1 MPHYGVQDAKPS
13 QDSTP
18 ANKGTKRKIGFPD
31 GQVSPPTGAIANQVS
46 GKRKRCDDSQ
56 TDISILPQLDAGI
69 LERVRDLGHYP
80 TDFKQATTQ
89 EQRDERTLVS
99 HIRQLVFVFRPRGL
113 QGMARS
119 IAPSPNYLYPQN
131 HLKHKET
138 PYKTISDAPLAQ
150 EVS

>member
-1 MPHYGVQDAKPS
+1 MSLPT
-13 QDSTP
+13 ST
-18 ANKGTKRKIGFPD
+18 
-31 GQVSPPTGAIANQVS
+31 IANQVS
-46 GKRKRCDDSQ
+46 GKRKRCDDGQANKWQ

-131 HLKHKET
+131 HLKLKET
-138 PYKTISDAPLAQ
+138 SYKTISDAPLAQ